1 MTEVKFKVHCYT
13 DSEEAELVKT
23 QLDEDE
29 VIDFIH
35 ANMNTDDDVYNG
47 FLEELQDALDNLD
60 DLEDSDYQSIV
71 EQIDCLDTSDL
82 IDHITVDSNEEI
94 EVFDNDNG
102 NTEVIIP
109 LVFDF
114 SDFT

>member
-35 ANMNTDDDVYNG
+35 ANMNTDNDVYDG
-47 FLEELQDALDNLD
+47 FIEEFEDALDNLND
-60 DLEDSDYQSIV
+60 SEDLDSESIV
-71 EQIDCLDTSDL
+71 EQVNCLDISDL

-94 EVFDNDNG
+94 EVFDSDDG

-109 LVFDF
+109 IIFDF
-114 SDFT
+114 SDFA

>member
-13 DSEEAELVKT
+13 DSEEAELIKT

-35 ANMNTDDDVYNG
+35 ANMNTDDDVCSG
-47 FLEELQDALDNLD
+47 FIEEFQTALSSLD
-60 DLEDSDYQSIV
+60 DLEGLDYSSILTQV
-71 EQIDCLDTSDL
+71 DCLEVSDL

-102 NTEVIIP
+102 STEVIIP
-109 LVFDF
+109 VIFDF
-114 SDFT
+114 SDFA